1 MSSPCPKKA
10 LVLAAGLGTRL
21 RPLTERC
28 PKPLM
33 PLWGVPLIEHV
44 LRLLESWGVEE
55 VAVNLHWQPERIEDY
70 LKARAGTARIR
81 FAREPQILGTGGALR
96 PLRDFLGDGPF
107 WMMNADIAAALDP
120 EPLRRGFEA
129 GGGFAATWLEPKR
142 GPRTVESDRRG
153 RITCYRSPTPGVA
166 GTSTL
171 CGLHLLSPEVFDFL
185 PEGKPF
191 CTLVEVY
198 ERAMERNR
206 FVAGAAVP
214 GSYWDDAGTAEAL
227 LRIHGEVKREARA
240 GRAGGALYDA
250 AADRLGRD
258 DKHFFC
264 VGAGAEVAPS
274 ATGRDSV
281 VMGAAR
287 VAPGCALRDAV
298 VAGGR
303 VGGDVTG
310 AVCVAAADVP
320 DEALPPAVAALGWP
334 LAETAAT
341 ALGARGS
348 NRTFWRLR
356 RGGASAMFVSYSLE
370 RPENARYAGHARLLA
385 GCGVPVPAVLADLPE
400 RRCLVLEDWGDESL
414 QSRMASRPA
423 RAEAWYRP
431 VVEALARLHREGTRA
446 GAAAGTELEPPFD
459 AALYAWERGLF
470 AEHLLAARYGYEG
483 LPEAAA
489 RELEQV
495 ADRLEGVRQV
505 VVHRDFQSSNVL
517 FRGAAF
523 AFIDFQGMRR
533 GAAAYDLASLLYDPY
548 VKLEASLR
556 ERLAAHYGACHPE
569 HPEAVERLS
578 DGAVQRLV
586 QALGAYGRLAGL
598 GLSGFE
604 RHILP
609 ALEGLLE
616 AADASG
622 LDAVG
627 GLAEEL
633 IAREQC
639 RRGG

>member
-1 MSSPCPKKA
+1 MTAPRKA

-21 RPLTERC
+21 RPLTEAC
-28 PKPLM
+28 PKPLI
-33 PLWGVPLIEHV
+33 PVWGVPLIERV
-44 LRLLESWGVEE
+44 LRLLENWGVEE
-55 VAVNLHWQPERIEDY
+55 VAVNLHWQAERVEAC
-70 LKARAGTARIR
+70 LKTRAGKARIR
-81 FAREPQILGTGGALR
+81 FSREPEILGTGGALR

-107 WMMNADIAAALDP
+107 WMMNADIAAVLNP
-120 EPLRRGFEA
+120 ESLLKGFA
-129 GGGFAATWLEPKR
+129 SGGGFAATWLEPKK
-142 GPRTVESDRRG
+142 GPRTVEPDRRG
-153 RITCYRSPTPGVA
+153 RITCYRSPTPGVS
-166 GTSTL
+166 GTCTL
-171 CGLHLLSPEVFDFL
+171 CGLHLLSPEVFDSL
-185 PEGKPF
+185 PEDRPF
-191 CTLVEVY
+191 CTLVEVF
-198 ERAMERNR
+198 ERAMARNR
-206 FVAGAAVP
+206 FVTGVAVP

-227 LRIHGEVKREARA
+227 LRIHGDAKRGARA
-240 GRAGGALYDA
+240 GLAGGALYDA

-258 DKHFFC
+258 DRHFFC
-264 VGAGAEVAPS
+264 VGAGAGVDAS
-274 ATGRDSV
+274 AKGRDSV

-287 VAPGCALRDAV
+287 VAAGCELKDSV

-303 VGGDVTG
+303 VGGTVEG

-320 DEALPPAVAALGWP
+320 DEALASALAALDWP

-356 RGGASAMFVSYSLE
+356 RDDATAIFVSYSLE

-385 GCGVPVPAVLADLPE
+385 GCGVPVPAVRVDLPD

-414 QSRMASRPA
+414 QTRMARRPA

-431 VVEALARLHREGTRA
+431 VVGALARLHREGTRA
-446 GAAAGTELEPPFD
+446 VAETGTELEPPFD

-470 AEHLLAARYGYEG
+470 AEHLLAKRFGYESV
-483 LPEAAA
+483 PEAAA

-495 ADRLEGVRQV
+495 AGRLGTARQV

-517 FRGAAF
+517 FRGPAF
-523 AFIDFQGMRR
+523 AFIDFQGMRL

-548 VKLEASLR
+548 VKLEPSAR
-556 ERLAAHYGACHPE
+556 ERLAAHYGACGPE
-569 HPEAVERLS
+569 YAEAVERLT

-598 GLSGFE
+598 GLRGFE

-609 ALEGLLE
+609 ALENLLE
-616 AADASG
+616 AADAGG

-639 RRGG
+639 RREG